1 MEMETENIKTK
12 NVNQGANVRKLRQIM
27 GMKQDTMAELLEAS
41 QQTVSRIE
49 QKKVID
55 EETLTKI
62 ANILNVSPK
71 IIQELEES
79 VNSIVIENNTFQ
91 AGSSNV
97 GIVEQDNVDN
107 KVIHPVDKIIE
118 LSKEHASLYERM
130 LALEKEKVTLLEKL
144 LKEK

>member
-27 GMKQDTMAELLEAS
+27 GMKQDTMAELLNTN

-49 QKKVID
+49 QKKILD
-55 EETLTKI
+55 EDTIAQI
-62 ANILNVSPK
+62 ANILHVSPK
-71 IIQELEES
+71 IIQELEENA
-79 VNSIVIENNTFQ
+79 NSIVIENNTFQ

-97 GIVEQDNVDN
+97 GVVESQRDNIVN
-107 KVIHPVDKIIE
+107 HPIDKIME

-130 LALEKEKVTLLEKL
+130 LVIEKEKVALLEQL

>member
-27 GMKQDTMAELLEAS
+27 GMKQDTMAELLNTN

-49 QKKVID
+49 QKKILD
-55 EETLTKI
+55 EDTIAKI
-62 ANILNVSPK
+62 ANILHVSPK
-71 IIQELEES
+71 IIQELEENA
-79 VNSIVIENNTFQ
+79 NSIVIENNTFQ

-97 GIVEQDNVDN
+97 GVVESQRDNIVN
-107 KVIHPVDKIIE
+107 HPIDKIME

-130 LALEKEKVTLLEKL
+130 LVIEKEKVALLEQL

>member
-27 GMKQDTMAELLEAS
+27 GMKQDTMAELLNTN

-49 QKKVID
+49 QKKILD
-55 EETLTKI
+55 EDTIAQI
-62 ANILNVSPK
+62 ANILHVSPK
-71 IIQELEES
+71 IIQELEENA
-79 VNSIVIENNTFQ
+79 NSIVIENNTFQ

-97 GIVEQDNVDN
+97 GVVERDILDN

-130 LALEKEKVTLLEKL
+130 LAIEKEKVALLEQL

>member
-27 GMKQDTMAELLEAS
+27 GMKQDTMAELLNTN

-49 QKKVID
+49 QKKILD
-55 EETLTKI
+55 EDTIAQI
-62 ANILNVSPK
+62 ANILHVSPK
-71 IIQELEES
+71 IIQELEENA
-79 VNSIVIENNTFQ
+79 NSIVIENNTFQ

-97 GIVEQDNVDN
+97 GVVESQRDNIVN
-107 KVIHPVDKIIE
+107 HPIDKIME

-130 LALEKEKVTLLEKL
+130 LAIEKEKVALLEQL